1 MYMQVVVKVQFWC
14 VFTLLLADGVDARPS
29 SPHVENGEIPEVGM
43 ICDYMCIHVLTV
55 QVFFYIISVLQ

>member
-43 ICDYMCIHVLTV
+43 ISVIICVYM
-55 QVFFYIISVLQ
+55 Y